1 MSKPRFS
8 GVYPVLYAYRGADQ
22 RLDKEAMRRQIEC
35 CIGAGAHGI
44 TVLGLVTEV
53 FRMSTAE
60 RLQVVAWTAEIV
72 AGRVPVAVTV
82 AETTS
87 YGQIEFCH
95 EATRLGAT
103 WLILQPPS
111 IKGVTEAELV
121 RFLGTVSDACTIPVA
136 VQNNPIA
143 IDVSLS
149 NAGLLALH
157 RDDRNI
163 SLMKAEGH
171 ALFVSE
177 FALKAGATCD
187 IFAGHGGLEYLTNL
201 RSGCVGLIPAPEVL
215 DVQVRLHELWVE
227 GSDASRAEAEALH
240 RAILQVLVFMSRGLP
255 IVLTYGKRLMAKRIG
270 LDPIHAVMP
279 EPATSDFGMQEIERF
294 HGLLGPMR
302 TRGEGLPPGVLK
314 AAGLAGD

>member
-1 MSKPRFS
+1 MTKPRFS

-35 CIGAGAHGI
+35 CLAAGAHGI

-53 FRMSTAE
+53 FRMSTTE
-60 RLQVVAWTAEIV
+60 RLQVVEWTSEIV
-72 AGRVPVAVTV
+72 AGRVPIAVTV
-82 AETTS
+82 AETTT
-87 YGQIEFCH
+87 YGQIDFCH

-121 RFLGTVSDACTIPVA
+121 RFLGTVANACTIPVA

-143 IDVSLS
+143 MDVSLS
-149 NAGLLALH
+149 NAALLALH
-157 RDDRNI
+157 RDYPNI

-171 ALFVSE
+171 AMFVSE
-177 FALKAGATCD
+177 FALKASGTCD

-201 RSGCVGLIPAPEVL
+201 RSGVAGLIPAPEVL
-215 DVQVRLHELWVE
+215 DVQVRLHKLWAE
-227 GSDASRAEAEALH
+227 GTPESRQEAEALH

-270 LDPIHAVMP
+270 LDPVHAVMP
-279 EPATSDFGMQEIERF
+279 EPVTTDFGIQEIDRF
-294 HGLLGPMR
+294 YDLLGPMR
-302 TRGEGLPPGVLK
+302 KADESLSPGVLK
-314 AAGLAGD
+314 AAGLSAS